1 MAYVAA
7 LVVVAFGCFCVILL
21 VACARQNRDDA
32 GLDEQCASL
41 AQFRARRT
49 ETRRDSPTNA
59 SVAAID
65 PQARVSVWDDSF
77 I

>member
-7 LVVVAFGCFCVILL
+7 LVVVAFGCVCVLLL

-49 ETRRDSPTNA
+49 EAGRDAQTHP
-59 SVAAID
+59 SVSAVR
-65 PQARVSVWDDSF
+65 PQARVSAWDDTF